1 MEGNNTIWIII
12 RRMRMPFLVIIVT
25 FAVSILG
32 LTLIPGI
39 DDQGKP
45 YHMGFFDAFYF
56 VSYMASTIGF
66 GEAPYSF
73 TYPQRLWVSFC
84 IYLTVIGWFYGIG
97 TIIALIQDQKLAREL
112 SIARFRNKI
121 SKISEPFIIILGYNN
136 VTHKIIDWLNRA
148 AIRVVVI
155 DKNNEKINTLELE
168 NFIPEVPALTADVT
182 QPEVLKLAGIHKK
195 NCEGVISLFDNDL
208 KNTKIALMCRLLNK
222 HLKLVI
228 KSTTPSQTEHLHNL
242 GIRYIEDP
250 FRFISNRF
258 HLALTSTDLWLLEMW
273 IFGHILKIRDR
284 EILPKGNYILCG
296 YGRMGQALGESLEKA
311 DIPYT
316 YIDLKSSDYKSKKQS
331 AIFGDAEDHDILLQA
346 GVKKASVIIAATKD
360 DLINLTIL
368 STAKKFNKHIYTIAR
383 ENTLD
388 DLSIFK
394 SARINRIYILE
405 QILSEFTYL
414 FIARPLAYKFVRLIH
429 SQNNM
434 WGKTLIER
442 MQKKIGDNP
451 KHFEIT
457 VSEEQTYALYQEL
470 KKGTMITLETLK
482 RSRENYQKPLKLI
495 FLLAIDGASVNLL
508 PEDNLVLKPGMQFLI
523 ASTSEAKTDFEYIT
537 NNYYELYYAM
547 TGKEKEFVLSRMMQ

>member
-1 MEGNNTIWIII
+1 MVIII
-12 RRMRMPFLVIIVT
+12 T
-25 FAVSILG
+25 FSVSILG
-32 LTLIPGI
+32 LTLIPGM

-45 YHMGFFDAFYF
+45 YHMSFFDAFYF

-66 GEAPYSF
+66 GEAPYTF

-112 SIARFRNKI
+112 SIARFRSKI

-136 VTHKIIDWLNRA
+136 VTHKIIEWLNKA
-148 AIRVVVI
+148 AVRVIVI

-168 NFIPEVPALTADVT
+168 NFIPEVPALAADVT

-195 NCEGVISLFDNDL
+195 NCEGVVSLFDNDL

-250 FRFISNRF
+250 FRFVSSRF
-258 HLALTSTDLWLLEMW
+258 HLALTSPDLWLLEMW

-284 EILPKGNYILCG
+284 EILPKGTYILCG
-296 YGRMGQALGESLEKA
+296 YGRMGQALGDALEKA

-316 YIDLKSSDYKSKKQS
+316 YIDLKSSEYKSKKQS
-331 AIFGDAEDHDILLQA
+331 AIFGDAEDHSVLLQA
-346 GVKKASVIIAATKD
+346 GIKDAAGIIAATKD

-394 SARINRIYILE
+394 SARINRVYILE

-414 FIARPLAYKFVRLIH
+414 FIARPLAYKFIRLIH
-429 SQNNM
+429 TQNEM
-434 WGKTLIER
+434 WGVTLVER

-457 VSEEQTYALYQEL
+457 VSEEQTYALYHEL
-470 KKGTMITLETLK
+470 KRETTVTLNMLK
-482 RSRENYQKPLKLI
+482 RSRSDYRKSLKLI
-495 FLLAIDGASVNLL
+495 FLLAVENDSVILL
-508 PEDNLVLKPGMQFLI
+508 PKGELELKPGMQLLI
-523 ASTSEAKTDFEYIT
+523 ASTSEAQSDFEYIT

-547 TGKEKEFVLSRMMQ
+547 TGKEKEFGILKYSD

>member
-25 FAVSILG
+25 FSVSILG

-45 YHMGFFDAFYF
+45 YTMGFFDAFYF

-66 GEAPYSF
+66 GEAPYTF

-112 SIARFRNKI
+112 SIARFRNRI

-228 KSTTPSQTEHLHNL
+228 KSTTSSQTEHLHNL

-258 HLALTSTDLWLLEMW
+258 YLALTSEDLWLLEMW

-284 EILPKGNYILCG
+284 EILPKGDYILCG
-296 YGRMGQALGESLEKA
+296 YGRMGQALGEALEKA

-316 YIDLKSSDYKSKKQS
+316 YIDLKTSDYKSKKQS
-331 AIFGDAEDHDILLQA
+331 AIFGDAEDHDILLRA

-394 SARINRIYILE
+394 SARINRVYILE

-429 SQNNM
+429 SQHEM
-434 WGKTLIER
+434 WGKRLVER

-457 VSEEQTYALYQEL
+457 VSEEQTYALYHEL
-470 KKGTMITLETLK
+470 TGGTVITLETLK
-482 RSRENYQKPLKLI
+482 RSRADYRKPLKLI
-495 FLLAIDGASVNLL
+495 FLLAVDDTSVNLL
-508 PEDNLVLKPGMQFLI
+508 PEDDLVLKPGMQFLI
-523 ASTSEAKTDFEYIT
+523 ASTSEAQNDFEYIT
-537 NNYYELYYAM
+537 NNYYELYYVM
-547 TGKEKEFVLSRMMQ
+547 TGREKKFGLWQHNH